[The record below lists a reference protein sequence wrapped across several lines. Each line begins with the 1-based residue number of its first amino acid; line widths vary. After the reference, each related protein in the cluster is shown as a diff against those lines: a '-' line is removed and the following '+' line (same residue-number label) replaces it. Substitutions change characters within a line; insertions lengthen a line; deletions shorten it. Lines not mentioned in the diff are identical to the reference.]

1 MKRQLCAV
9 LATVMV
15 LALLLTGC
23 GSEQQKAAD
32 QSTFVT
38 VTDDLGRQVELKAK
52 PARIVVT
59 SASFLEPLESVGG
72 ADLVV
77 GRPDSK
83 TKMPDYAKDIASVGK
98 VYQIDTEK
106 VLACQPDLVII
117 NKGMNEKLVDAL
129 EANGIKTLVLDM
141 KSYEDV
147 KREVAT
153 LAEVTGNPEKGQQ
166 LIHDMDDKIAAVK
179 NSMPQGTRRVSI
191 IHSTNQGLTVQL
203 DGSIAGSVA
212 KMLGWE
218 NVASGSKPLEK
229 NPDAAPYSMET
240 LVAQNPEIIF
250 VTSMGK
256 LEAIKASMEE
266 TMQGPAWQ
274 SIPAVKNKQVYYLPQ
289 ELFLLS
295 PGIHYPEAV
304 ATMAKCVHPDMK

>member
-1 MKRQLCAV
+1 V
-9 LATVMV
+9 
-15 LALLLTGC
+15 
-23 GSEQQKAAD
+23 
-32 QSTFVT
+32 
-38 VTDDLGRQVELKAK
+38 
-52 PARIVVT
+52 
-59 SASFLEPLESVGG
+59 
-72 ADLVV
+72 
-77 GRPDSK
+77 
-83 TKMPDYAKDIASVGK
+83 
-98 VYQIDTEK
+98 
-106 VLACQPDLVII
+106 
-117 NKGMNEKLVDAL
+117 
-129 EANGIKTLVLDM
+129 
-141 KSYEDV
+141 
-147 KREVAT
+147 T
-153 LAEVTGNPEKGQQ
+153 LAEVTGSPEKGQQ
-166 LIHDMDDKIAAVK
+166 LVKDMDDKIAAVK
-179 NSMPQGTRRVSI
+179 NSMPQGTRRISI
-191 IHSTNQGLTVQL
+191 IHSTSQGLTVQL

-212 KMLGWE
+212 NMLGWE

-304 ATMAKCVHPDMK
+304 ATMAECVYPDVK